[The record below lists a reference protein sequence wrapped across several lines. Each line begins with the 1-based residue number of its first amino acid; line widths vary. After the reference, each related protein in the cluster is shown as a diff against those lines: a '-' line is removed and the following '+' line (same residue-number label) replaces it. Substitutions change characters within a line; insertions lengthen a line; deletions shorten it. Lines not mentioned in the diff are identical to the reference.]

1 MSTTTLAFE
10 ACTKA
15 IKDAGLTSKDIDGI
29 VSYALFADST
39 SVREVQT
46 GLGMTESQWNCDVN
60 GGGTQSNAVLA
71 QASMAITAGL
81 CNHIVLYRALNGRSG
96 VRMGRIG
103 TTSAAQGFAGG
114 NQWTAPF
121 GFAGPPQSYAMMAR
135 KHMAMYGTT
144 SDHLGHLAVTLRA
157 NAVKNERALMRTP
170 LTLDDYHNSRWVADP
185 FHILDCCQET
195 DAGVAMVVSRADL
208 ARDMPHKPVYISSF
222 AYGGGKAIG
231 GAMDKYDDFTT
242 LFGNYIAPGLYR
254 RAGITVDDIDL
265 AEIYDA
271 FTFVALAQIED
282 FGFCKK
288 GEGGPF
294 IADGNIAPTGRIPVG
309 THGGLLSEGYVH
321 GFNNVA
327 EAVDQLRGE
336 AGPLQVKNARV
347 ALTSGFG
354 GNMGSALI
362 LKN

>member
-1 MSTTTLAFE
+1 VSTTTLAFE

-103 TTSAAQGFAGG
+103 TTGATQGFAGG

-170 LTLDDYHNSRWVADP
+170 LTLDDYHNSRWVAEP

-294 IADGNIAPTGRIPVG
+294 IADGNIAPGGKIPVG